1 MFNADLKKRAIE
13 ELEREG
19 RAYNYQYDKM
29 ISHIENLHNKR
40 IFSRDLLIEVESYIN
55 SIANKPKEYE
65 KKIGEI
71 HIRRMS
77 FDNEIEKFKKE
88 SSDADNIGG
97 VAGAGALAGAG
108 VAAMGPTAAM
118 AIATTFGTAS
128 TGAAISTLTGAAATK
143 AALAWLGGGALSA
156 GGAGMAGGQLLL
168 KLMGP
173 VGWGLSAAALIGGGI
188 WANRKNKEIARK
200 AESETNKIKLEINR
214 VQKIDAKVE
223 KKYSK
228 ITEELNKGLK
238 VTLDYMKNTGIED
251 YNKMNDDHK
260 AKLILIMNSSEAL
273 SVMIGEKIK

>member
-13 ELEREG
+13 ALEIEG
-19 RAYNYQYDKM
+19 RSYNYQYDRM

-71 HIRRMS
+71 HVRRIS

-128 TGAAISTLTGAAATK
+128 TGTAISTLSGAAATN
-143 AALAWLGGGALSA
+143 AALAWLGGGTLAEGAGGIVGGKALLALAGPIGWSIAGATLLASIVIFVRKRMKLNKEKNAEIEAVKANIERVQEMDAKIAKILDQTIEVKSGLDRMCHSCLSMFGGDYTGFTSEQKDSLGALVNNTKALSA
-156 GGAGMAGGQLLL
+156 MFN
-168 KLMGP
+168 M
-173 VGWGLSAAALIGGGI
+173 
-188 WANRKNKEIARK
+188 N
-200 AESETNKIKLEINR
+200 
-214 VQKIDAKVE
+214 VE
-223 KKYSK
+223 
-228 ITEELNKGLK
+228 
-238 VTLDYMKNTGIED
+238 
-251 YNKMNDDHK
+251 
-260 AKLILIMNSSEAL
+260 
-273 SVMIGEKIK
+273 